1 MTSRVRGQVF
11 GEQAEKYHRVRPGYP
26 EQLVTDL
33 LAMAGPGPVLEVGAG
48 TGKAT
53 AAFAAHGADLTCLE
67 PDPRMAAVLRRTVP
81 GIRVVESTFEQ
92 WPPDRGYRLLISA
105 QAWHWVDAE
114 RRTRLA
120 FDALAPGGLFAPFWN
135 VFLIP
140 DERLHAELA
149 AVDARHG
156 FTEGGQTPHSL
167 LLSAVPATPVMF
179 ADEWPTMADVPEHF
193 TETTTR
199 RYRSAL
205 TFTST
210 GYREYLE
217 SISLY
222 RMLDDTAR
230 TAVIDDTVAVIDAH
244 GGVIELTVFTDVAL
258 ARRPR

>member
-53 AAFAAHGADLTCLE
+53 AAFAARGADLTCLE

-81 GIRVVESTFEQ
+81 GVRVVESTLEQ
-92 WPPDRGYRLLISA
+92 WAPDREHGLLISA
-105 QAWHWVDAE
+105 QAWHWVDPD
-114 RRTRLA
+114 RRTGLA

-140 DERLHAELA
+140 GERLHAGLA

-156 FTEGGQTPHSL
+156 LAEDGHTPHSL
-167 LLSAVPATPVMF
+167 LLSAVPADPVPF
-179 ADEWPTMADVPEHF
+179 ADEWPAMADVPERF
-193 TETTTR
+193 IETGTR

-205 TFTST
+205 TFTSAS
-210 GYREYLE
+210 YREYLE

-222 RMLDDTAR
+222 RMLDEERRA
-230 TAVIDDTVAVIDAH
+230 AAIDDTITVIEAH
-244 GGVIELTVFTDVAL
+244 GGVLELIVFTDVAL
-258 ARRPR
+258 ARRPH